1 MFEKYMYVIDNY
13 IGNEFSYDF
22 EVWKGLG
29 VIGLVCLKI

>member
-1 MFEKYMYVIDNY
+1 MYVIDNY

-29 VIGLVCLKI
+29 LVFLKI

>member
-1 MFEKYMYVIDNY
+1 MYVIDNY

-29 VIGLVCLKI
+29 LVCLKI